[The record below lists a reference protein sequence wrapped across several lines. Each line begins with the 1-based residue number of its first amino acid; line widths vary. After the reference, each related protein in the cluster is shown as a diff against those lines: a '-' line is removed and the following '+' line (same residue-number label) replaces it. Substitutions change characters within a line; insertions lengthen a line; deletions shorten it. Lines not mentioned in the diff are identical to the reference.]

1 MKRLIGI
8 ALLLAASGC
17 SGTSTPDMAAAV
29 QVSFA
34 TQAAPGL
41 AAARSGLTSDTLVT
55 GSDTLVLTSVEVVL
69 RQIELKKAQ
78 TSDCETATG
87 SDQCEEFE
95 IGPVLV
101 NLPLTPGAQQQFA
114 LDSVPNGTYDRIEFE
129 VHKPDDGDPQDQAFI
144 SANPDFASISIRV
157 KGTFNGQAFEFTTE
171 LDVEQELALSP
182 QLTVT
187 EGSAVNVTV
196 FVDVGTWFLV
206 NGALV
211 DPTTANQSAI
221 EQSIKDS
228 FKAFEDNDRSGS
240 RDN

>member
-1 MKRLIGI
+1 MKRLIGV
-8 ALLLAASGC
+8 ALLLAASAC
-17 SGTSTPDMAAAV
+17 NSTSTPDTAAAV

-34 TQAAPGL
+34 TQAASAL
-41 AAARSGLTSDTLVT
+41 AASRSGLMSDTLVT

-78 TSDCETATG
+78 TNDCETATG

-114 LDSVPNGTYDRIEFE
+114 VDSVPNGTYDRIEFE

-144 SANPDFASISIRV
+144 AANPDFASTSIRV
-157 KGTFNGQAFEFTTE
+157 RGTFNGRAFEFDTE
-171 LDVEQELALSP
+171 LDVEQELTLAP
-182 QLTVT
+182 ALTVT
-187 EGSAVNVTV
+187 EGRTINVTI

-211 DPTTANQSAI
+211 EPTAGNQSTI